1 MEEKRTD
8 PLQLM
13 KIYSCFAWHS
23 LDDIEGGVTAPVL
36 DQAILVPRV
45 MDRLGSNAHV
55 QSVTK
60 ADHLNQ
66 EPFVSYKNARRA
78 VEDAQGLDQVEL
90 WLQYQ
95 IQEPRFDDA
104 EA

>member
-45 MDRLGSNAHV
+45 MDRLGSNPHV

-60 ADHLNQ
+60 AVHSGHLGGLGQ
-66 EPFVSYKNARRA
+66 KWFKPLQGPVKFV
-78 VEDAQGLDQVEL
+78 GLFGL
-90 WLQYQ
+90 
-95 IQEPRFDDA
+95 
-104 EA
+104 